1 MIHLLWVAFQTA
13 INVVP
18 TFRIVFV
25 LAEMLSIP
33 FVMQQSRIFQLI
45 QSVLMCMQK

>member
-1 MIHLLWVAFQTA
+1 MVHLLWVAFQTA

-33 FVMQQSRIFQLI
+33 FVMQQSRKLI
-45 QSVLMCMQK
+45 QSVLMCRQK